1 MTREQEILR
10 VLAAS
15 DRELYGLD
23 LVNAGVAKRRWLYVV
38 LGRMEDS
45 GLIEGREETGVEET
59 GVEPPQLPR
68 RLYRITDAGRAA
80 LLPVAQVRP

>member
-23 LVNAGVAKRRWLYVV
+23 FVNAGVAKRRWLYVV
-38 LGRMEDS
+38 LGRMEES
-45 GLIEGREETGVEET
+45 GLIEAREEEAVD
-59 GVEPPQLPR
+59 PPRLPR
-68 RLYRITDAGRAA
+68 RLYRITDAGRAT
-80 LLPVAQVRP
+80 LLPVAKVHP